1 MSVSLCSV
9 YSPEPAIWR
18 RAVRN
23 DQSIDELDSRLI
35 LELLDDPRIGVMELA
50 RRLGVARGT
59 ANARLNRLLDSGV
72 VKLELSLDL
81 EAVGYPIAG
90 FATLAIS
97 QGSIREVAESLAEI
111 PEVLEAHTVTGDG
124 DVLVLLAARSTDHL
138 FYIIEQA
145 LQSPAVQRTS
155 TSISL
160 VRHVPR
166 RIGPLVSK
174 LGDTARETDG

>member
-1 MSVSLCSV
+1 MST
-9 YSPEPAIWR
+9 
-18 RAVRN
+18 
-23 DQSIDELDSRLI
+23 DQRIDALDARLVAELI
-35 LELLDDPRIGVMELA
+35 DDPRIGVMELA

-59 ANARLNRLLDSGV
+59 AQARLNKLLDSGV
-72 VKLELSLDL
+72 VKLEVALDMA
-81 EAVGYPIAG
+81 AVGYPIAG

-97 QGSIREVAESLAEI
+97 QGSIGEVAGSLSEI

-124 DVLVLLAARSTDHL
+124 DVLVFVAAQSTDDL
-138 FYIIEQA
+138 FYTIEQA

-160 VRHVPR
+160 VQHVPR

-174 LGDTARETDG
+174 IGEAAGD

>member
-1 MSVSLCSV
+1 MSS
-9 YSPEPAIWR
+9 
-18 RAVRN
+18 
-23 DQSIDELDSRLI
+23 DQQIDELDARLI
-35 LELLDDPRIGVMELA
+35 QELIEDPRIGVMELA

-59 ANARLNRLLDSGV
+59 AQARLNKLLESGT
-72 VKLELSLDL
+72 VKLDVSLDM
-81 EAVGYPIAG
+81 AAAGYPIAG

-97 QGSIREVAESLAEI
+97 QGSIAEVASSLADI

-124 DVLVLLAARSTDHL
+124 DVLVYLAAKSTDDL

-160 VRHVPR
+160 VQHVPR
-166 RIGPLVSK
+166 RIGPLVAKIGEGAS
-174 LGDTARETDG
+174 G